1 MKTGLYVSDNGTG
14 PRSYEF
20 TKAVLNLEMKIVVHI
35 LFWISLRKVMLRYIV
50 QHRKEKWFTSDIRM
64 FL

>member
-35 LFWISLRKVMLRYIV
+35 LFWISLRKVMLKYIV
-50 QHRKEKWFTSDIRM
+50 QQ
-64 FL
+64 